1 MKKLKHSITIGITDN
16 DQCVVSVTPELEASL
31 ALQLLGTLAL
41 HLLNAYYQA
50 AQGSLNLADKDSAIA
65 LTGIKESMY
74 DAADNVFSSVLAQ
87 FYPEDSRMSIE
98 DEAIL
103 ELTNKLINERYDA
116 MSDEDKAKYSEAYTK
131 TLNSIQAKQAEL
143 AQIKQD
149 AEDTTD
155 VDSERD

>member
-1 MKKLKHSITIGITDN
+1 MKKLKHSITIGITD
-16 DQCVVSVTPELEASL
+16 DDKCVVNVTPDLEASL

-87 FYPEDSRMSIE
+87 FYPEAPRMSIE

-116 MSDEDKAKYSEAYTK
+116 MSDEDKAKYSEAYNK
-131 TLNSIQAKQAEL
+131 TLNSIKAKQTEL
-143 AQIKQD
+143 TKD
-149 AEDTTD
+149 EDTTD

>member
-74 DAADNVFSSVLAQ
+74 DAADHVFSRVLAQ
-87 FYPEDSRMSIE
+87 FYPEAPRMSIE

-116 MSDEDKAKYSEAYTK
+116 MSDEDKAKYSEAYNK
-131 TLNSIQAKQAEL
+131 TLNSIQAKQAQL
-143 AQIKQD
+143 AKD
-149 AEDTTD
+149 KDTKD
-155 VDSERD
+155 VNRERD

>member
-87 FYPEDSRMSIE
+87 FYPEAPKLSIE

-116 MSDEDKAKYSEAYTK
+116 MSDEDKAKYSEAYNK
-131 TLNSIQAKQAEL
+131 TLNSIKAKQAEL
-143 AQIKQD
+143 TKD
-149 AEDTTD
+149 KDTTD